1 MSELTFSDLRAVNV
15 ERCESVFHRITDWS
29 PTDWACA
36 MAGECGEA
44 CNEIKKLKRLDG
56 ADAAFDTLEKRAEL
70 RLKIGAEL
78 ADIVIYVDLL
88 AKRLD
93 LDLERCVIDK
103 FNEVS
108 DRRNCSLKL

>member
-1 MSELTFSDLRAVNV
+1 MNELTFDDLRAVNV
-15 ERCESVFHRITDWS
+15 ARCEDVFHPINEWS

-44 CNEIKKLKRLDG
+44 CNEIKKLRRLDG
-56 ADAAFDTLEKRAEL
+56 ADSDFDTIERRAEL
-70 RLKIGAEL
+70 RLQIGKEL
-78 ADIVIYVDLL
+78 ADIVIYADLL

-93 LDLERCVIDK
+93 IDLGRCVVEK

-108 DRRNCSLKL
+108 DRRGSTIKL